1 MAVQVA
7 KHLFDVSEYH
17 RLAQAGIF
25 LEDDR
30 VELINGEVV
39 EMSPIGSR
47 HAACVRAIEELSHEK
62 LGRSVH
68 ISVQNP
74 ILLDDY
80 SEPEPDLAILQR
92 RPDRYARAHPRPEDA
107 LLVVEVADTSID
119 YDRLIKIPLYARAGI
134 PEVWLVDLNQ
144 ELIGVFCDP
153 RDGEY
158 QTYREFKRGET
169 IASKG
174 VANLNLAVDDILG

>member
-1 MAVQVA
+1 MAVQIA

-39 EMSPIGSR
+39 EMSPLGSA
-47 HAACVRAIEELSHEK
+47 HAACVNTLDDLLHEK
-62 LGRSVH
+62 LRGLAQ
-68 ISVQNP
+68 ISAQNP
-74 ILLDDY
+74 IQLDDY
-80 SEPEPDLAILQR
+80 SEPQPDVAVLKPR
-92 RPDRYARAHPRPEDA
+92 TDRYARAHPRPEDVF
-107 LLVVEVADTSID
+107 LVIEVADTSIE
-119 YDRLIKIPLYARAGI
+119 YDRRVKLPLYARAAI
-134 PEVWLVDLNQ
+134 PEAWLVDLNQ
-144 ELIGVFCDP
+144 ELISVFSDP

-158 QTYREFKRGET
+158 QNYREFKRGET
-169 IASKG
+169 IASEG